1 MRSFMNKLTLGD
13 SILNLQILKQHTT
26 VVVEPT
32 SQMGGTYDS
41 AEITTV
47 FTINND
53 HEREIEFIL
62 PYSTVKFSASIAVIS
77 AGEQAY
83 GERITQV
90 GRIGGDLSRIK
101 PYLQKIGLSED
112 QYDTNKE
119 LKSIAK
125 QFRAG
130 KLKLPQGQVTIKIQ
144 LSAVID
150 EITGEDG
157 VKRYS
162 FKAYSPLPAF
172 DMAGGRVPLTLTALF
187 KGDEVIK
194 PQDITYNIT
203 DPLGDSINP
212 VTELLNQQLGE
223 DITFFWKWQTDP
235 VVKFTYRY

>member
-1 MRSFMNKLTLGD
+1 MNKTILGD
-13 SILNLQILKQHTT
+13 SALNLQILKQHTT

-41 AEITTV
+41 TEITTV
-47 FTINND
+47 FTVNND
-53 HEREIEFIL
+53 QEREVEFIL

-83 GERITQV
+83 GERIAQV
-90 GRIGGDLSRIK
+90 GRIRGDLSRIK
-101 PYLQKIGLSED
+101 SYLQKVGLPED

-144 LSAVID
+144 LSTVID

-157 VKRYS
+157 TRRYS

-172 DMAGGRVPLTLTALF
+172 SMAGGRVPLTL
-187 KGDEVIK
+187 K

-203 DPLGDSINP
+203 NPLGDGTNP
-212 VTELLNQQLGE
+212 VMEMPNQQLGE

-235 VVKFTYRY
+235 VVEFTYRY

>member
-1 MRSFMNKLTLGD
+1 MNKLTLGD
-13 SILNLQILKQHTT
+13 SVLNLQILKQHTT

-47 FTINND
+47 FTVNND
-53 HEREIEFIL
+53 QEREVEFIL
-62 PYSTVKFSASIAVIS
+62 PYPTVKFSASIAVIS

-83 GERITQV
+83 GERIAQV
-90 GRIGGDLSRIK
+90 GRIRGDLSRIR

-112 QYDTNKE
+112 QYDTSKE
-119 LKSIAK
+119 LKTTAK

-150 EITGEDG
+150 ETTGEDG
-157 VKRYS
+157 VKCYS

-172 DMAGGRVPLTLTALF
+172 SMAGGRVPLTLTALF

-203 DPLGDSINP
+203 NPFGDGTNP
-212 VTELLNQQLGE
+212 VTELPNQQLGE
-223 DITFFWKWQTDP
+223 DIAFFWKWQTDP
-235 VVKFTYRY
+235 VVEFRYRY

>member
-1 MRSFMNKLTLGD
+1 MNKTTLGD
-13 SILNLQILKQHTT
+13 SALNLQISKQHTT

-47 FTINND
+47 FTVNND
-53 HEREIEFIL
+53 EEREVEFIL

-77 AGEQAY
+77 AGEQTY
-83 GERITQV
+83 SERIAQV
-90 GRIGGDLSRIK
+90 GRIKGDLSRIK

-112 QYDTNKE
+112 RYDTDKE

-130 KLKLPQGQVTIKIQ
+130 KLKLPQGQVTLKVQ

-150 EITGEDG
+150 EITDEDG
-157 VKRYS
+157 VKRYL

-172 DMAGGRVPLTLTALF
+172 GMAGGRGPPALTPSF
-187 KGDEVIK
+187 
-194 PQDITYNIT
+194 
-203 DPLGDSINP
+203 
-212 VTELLNQQLGE
+212 
-223 DITFFWKWQTDP
+223 
-235 VVKFTYRY
+235 

>member
-1 MRSFMNKLTLGD
+1 MDKLTLGD

-47 FTINND
+47 FTVNND
-53 HEREIEFIL
+53 QEREVEFIL

-83 GERITQV
+83 HEREAEV
-90 GRIGGDLSRIK
+90 KRIKGDLSRIK

-125 QFRAG
+125 QFRAS
-130 KLKLPQGQVTIKIQ
+130 KLKLPQGTVTIKVQ

-150 EITGEDG
+150 EITDEDG
-157 VKRYS
+157 ARRYS

-172 DMAGGRVPLTLTALF
+172 NMAGGRVPLTLTALF
-187 KGDEVIK
+187 KSDENIKIQNISYNVTNPFGDN
-194 PQDITYNIT
+194 T
-203 DPLGDSINP
+203 NP
-212 VTELLNQQLGE
+212 VTELVNQPLGE

-235 VVKFTYRY
+235 VVEFTYNY

>member
-1 MRSFMNKLTLGD
+1 MNKLTLGD

-47 FTINND
+47 FTVNND
-53 HEREIEFIL
+53 QEREVEFIL

-83 GERITQV
+83 HEREAEV
-90 GRIGGDLSRIK
+90 KRIKGDLSRIK

-130 KLKLPQGQVTIKIQ
+130 KLKLPQGQATIKIQ
-144 LSAVID
+144 LSAVVD
-150 EITGEDG
+150 EVTREDG
-157 VKRYS
+157 VKHYS

-172 DMAGGRVPLTLTALF
+172 SMAGSRVPLTLTALF
-187 KGDEVIK
+187 KSDENIKTQNISYNVINPFGDN
-194 PQDITYNIT
+194 T
-203 DPLGDSINP
+203 NP
-212 VTELLNQQLGE
+212 VTELVNQPLGE

-235 VVKFTYRY
+235 VVEFTYNY

>member
-1 MRSFMNKLTLGD
+1 MNKTTLGD
-13 SILNLQILKQHTT
+13 SALNLQILKQHTT

-53 HEREIEFIL
+53 QEREVEFIL
-62 PYSTVKFSASIAVIS
+62 PYSTVKFSASLAVIS

-83 GERITQV
+83 SERIAQV
-90 GRIGGDLSRIK
+90 GRIRGDLSRIK
-101 PYLQKIGLSED
+101 PYLQKIGLPED

-130 KLKLPQGQVTIKIQ
+130 KLKLPQGTVTIKVQ

-150 EITGEDG
+150 EITDEDG
-157 VKRYS
+157 ARRYS

-172 DMAGGRVPLTLTALF
+172 NMAGGRVPLTLTALF
-187 KGDEVIK
+187 KGDEIIK

-203 DPLGDSINP
+203 NPFGDGANP
-212 VTELLNQQLGE
+212 VMELLNQQLGE

-235 VVKFTYRY
+235 VVEFRYRY

>member
-1 MRSFMNKLTLGD
+1 MNKTILGD
-13 SILNLQILKQHTT
+13 SALNILILKQHTT

-47 FTINND
+47 FTVNND
-53 HEREIEFIL
+53 QEREVEFIL

-83 GERITQV
+83 SERIAQV
-90 GRIGGDLSRIK
+90 GRIKGDLSRIK

-130 KLKLPQGQVTIKIQ
+130 KLKLPQGQATIKIQ

-150 EITGEDG
+150 EVTGEDG
-157 VKRYS
+157 VKHYS

-172 DMAGGRVPLTLTALF
+172 SMAGGRVPLTLTALF

-203 DPLGDSINP
+203 NPFGDSTNP
-212 VTELLNQQLGE
+212 VMEIPNQQLGE

-235 VVKFTYRY
+235 VVEFTYNY

>member
-1 MRSFMNKLTLGD
+1 MNKLTLGD
-13 SILNLQILKQHTT
+13 SVLNLQILKQHTT

-47 FTINND
+47 FTVNND
-53 HEREIEFIL
+53 QEREVEFIL
-62 PYSTVKFSASIAVIS
+62 PYPTVKFSASIAVIS

-83 GERITQV
+83 GERIAQV
-90 GRIGGDLSRIK
+90 GRIRGDLSRIR

-112 QYDTNKE
+112 QYDTSKE
-119 LKSIAK
+119 LKTTAK

-150 EITGEDG
+150 ETTGEDG
-157 VKRYS
+157 VKCYS

-172 DMAGGRVPLTLTALF
+172 SMAGGRVPLTLTALF

-203 DPLGDSINP
+203 NPFGDGTNP
-212 VTELLNQQLGE
+212 VTELPNQQLGE
-223 DITFFWKWQTDP
+223 DIAFFWKWQTDP
-235 VVKFTYRY
+235 VVEFTYRY

>member
-1 MRSFMNKLTLGD
+1 MDKTTLGD
-13 SILNLQILKQHTT
+13 SALNLQILKQHTT

-47 FTINND
+47 FTVNND
-53 HEREIEFIL
+53 QEREVEFIL

-83 GERITQV
+83 REREAEV
-90 GRIGGDLSRIK
+90 KRIKGDLSRIK

-112 QYDTNKE
+112 RYDTDKE

-130 KLKLPQGQVTIKIQ
+130 KLKLPQGQVTLKVQ

-150 EITGEDG
+150 EITDEDG
-157 VKRYS
+157 VKRYL

-172 DMAGGRVPLTLTALF
+172 GMAGGRVPLTLTALF
-187 KGDEVIK
+187 KGDENIK
-194 PQDITYNIT
+194 AQNIVYNIT
-203 DPLGDSINP
+203 NPFGDGTNP
-212 VTELLNQQLGE
+212 MTELVNQPLGE
-223 DITFFWKWQTDP
+223 DIAFFWKWQTDP
-235 VVKFTYRY
+235 VVEFTYNY

>member
-1 MRSFMNKLTLGD
+1 MDKTTLGD
-13 SILNLQILKQHTT
+13 SALNLQILKQHTT

-47 FTINND
+47 FTVNND
-53 HEREIEFIL
+53 QEREVEFIL

-83 GERITQV
+83 REREAEV
-90 GRIGGDLSRIK
+90 KRIKGDLSRIK

-112 QYDTNKE
+112 RYDTDKE

-130 KLKLPQGQVTIKIQ
+130 KLKLPQGQVTLKVQ

-150 EITGEDG
+150 EITDEDG
-157 VKRYS
+157 VKRYL

-172 DMAGGRVPLTLTALF
+172 GMAGGRVPLTLTALF
-187 KGDEVIK
+187 KSDENIKTQNIAYNVTNPFGDN
-194 PQDITYNIT
+194 T
-203 DPLGDSINP
+203 NP
-212 VTELLNQQLGE
+212 VTELVNQPLGE

-235 VVKFTYRY
+235 VVEFAYRY

>member
-1 MRSFMNKLTLGD
+1 MNKLTLGD

-32 SQMGGTYDS
+32 SQMGGAYDS

-47 FTINND
+47 FTVNND
-53 HEREIEFIL
+53 QEREIEFIL

-83 GERITQV
+83 GERIAQV
-90 GRIGGDLSRIK
+90 GRIGSNHLSRIK
-101 PYLQKIGLSED
+101 PYLQKIGLSTD
-112 QYDTNKE
+112 QYDTDKE

-172 DMAGGRVPLTLTALF
+172 DIAGGRVPLTLTALF
-187 KGDEVIK
+187 KGDEIVK

-203 DPLGDSINP
+203 NPFGDGMNP
-212 VTELLNQQLGE
+212 VLDLPNQQLGE

-235 VVKFTYRY
+235 VVEFTYRY

>member
-1 MRSFMNKLTLGD
+1 MNKTILGD
-13 SILNLQILKQHTT
+13 SVLNLQILKQHTT

-47 FTINND
+47 FTVNND
-53 HEREIEFIL
+53 QEREVEFIL
-62 PYSTVKFSASIAVIS
+62 PYSTVKFSASLAVIS

-83 GERITQV
+83 SERIAQV
-90 GRIGGDLSRIK
+90 GRIRGDLSRIK
-101 PYLQKIGLSED
+101 PYLQKIGLPED

-130 KLKLPQGQVTIKIQ
+130 KLKLPQGTVTIKVQ

-150 EITGEDG
+150 EITDEDG
-157 VKRYS
+157 ARRYS

-172 DMAGGRVPLTLTALF
+172 NMAGGRVPLTLTALF
-187 KGDEVIK
+187 KGDEIIK

-203 DPLGDSINP
+203 NPFGDGTNP
-212 VTELLNQQLGE
+212 VTELPNQQLGE

-235 VVKFTYRY
+235 VVEFRYRY

>member
-1 MRSFMNKLTLGD
+1 MNKTILGD
-13 SILNLQILKQHTT
+13 SALNILILKQHTT

-47 FTINND
+47 FTVNND
-53 HEREIEFIL
+53 QEREVEFIL

-83 GERITQV
+83 SERIAQV
-90 GRIGGDLSRIK
+90 GRIKGDLSRIK

-130 KLKLPQGQVTIKIQ
+130 KLKLPQGQATIKIQ

-150 EITGEDG
+150 EVTGEDG
-157 VKRYS
+157 VKHYS

-172 DMAGGRVPLTLTALF
+172 SMAGGRVPLTLTALF

-203 DPLGDSINP
+203 NPFGDSTNP
-212 VTELLNQQLGE
+212 VMEIPNQQLGE

-235 VVKFTYRY
+235 VVEFTYRY

>member
-1 MRSFMNKLTLGD
+1 MNKLTLGD

-47 FTINND
+47 FTVNND
-53 HEREIEFIL
+53 QEREVEFIL
-62 PYSTVKFSASIAVIS
+62 PYPTVKFSASIAVIS

-83 GERITQV
+83 GERIAQV
-90 GRIGGDLSRIK
+90 GRIRGDLSRIR

-112 QYDTNKE
+112 QYDTSKE
-119 LKSIAK
+119 LKTTAK

-150 EITGEDG
+150 ETTGEDG
-157 VKRYS
+157 VKCYS

-172 DMAGGRVPLTLTALF
+172 SMAGGRVPLTLTALF

-203 DPLGDSINP
+203 NPFGDGTNP
-212 VTELLNQQLGE
+212 VTELPNQQLGE
-223 DITFFWKWQTDP
+223 DIAFFWKWQTDP
-235 VVKFTYRY
+235 VVEFRYRY

>member
-1 MRSFMNKLTLGD
+1 MSKTTLGD
-13 SILNLQILKQHTT
+13 SALNLQILKQHTT

-47 FTINND
+47 FTVNND
-53 HEREIEFIL
+53 QECEVEFIL
-62 PYSTVKFSASIAVIS
+62 TYSTVKFSASIAVIS

-83 GERITQV
+83 SERIAQV
-90 GRIGGDLSRIK
+90 GRIKGDLSRIK

-112 QYDTNKE
+112 QYDTDKE

-172 DMAGGRVPLTLTALF
+172 DMSGGRVPLTLTALF
-187 KGDEVIK
+187 KGDENIK
-194 PQDITYNIT
+194 AQNIVYNVT
-203 DPLGDSINP
+203 NPFGDGTNP
-212 VTELLNQQLGE
+212 MTELVNQPIGE

-235 VVKFTYRY
+235 VVEFTYNY

>member
-1 MRSFMNKLTLGD
+1 MNKTTLGD
-13 SILNLQILKQHTT
+13 SALNLQILKQHTT

-47 FTINND
+47 FTVNND
-53 HEREIEFIL
+53 QEREVEFIL
-62 PYSTVKFSASIAVIS
+62 PYPTVKFSASIAVIS

-83 GERITQV
+83 GERIAQV
-90 GRIGGDLSRIK
+90 GRIRGDLSRIR

-112 QYDTNKE
+112 QYDTSKE
-119 LKSIAK
+119 LKTIAK

-150 EITGEDG
+150 EVIGEDG
-157 VKRYS
+157 MKRYS

-172 DMAGGRVPLTLTALF
+172 SMAGGRVPLTLTALF
-187 KGDEVIK
+187 KGDEDIK
-194 PQDITYNIT
+194 AQNIAYNVT
-203 DPLGDSINP
+203 NPFGDGTNP
-212 VTELLNQQLGE
+212 VTELVNQPLGE
-223 DITFFWKWQTDP
+223 GIAFFWKWQTDP
-235 VVKFTYRY
+235 VVEFTYNY

>member
-1 MRSFMNKLTLGD
+1 MNKLTLGD

-47 FTINND
+47 FTVSND
-53 HEREIEFIL
+53 QEREVEFIL

-83 GERITQV
+83 SERIAQV
-90 GRIGGDLSRIK
+90 GRIKGDLSRIK

-112 QYDTNKE
+112 QYDTDKE
-119 LKSIAK
+119 LKPIAK

-157 VKRYS
+157 VRRYS

-172 DMAGGRVPLTLTALF
+172 SMAGGRVPLTLTALF
-187 KGDEVIK
+187 KSDENIKTQNISYNVTNPFGDN
-194 PQDITYNIT
+194 T
-203 DPLGDSINP
+203 NP
-212 VTELLNQQLGE
+212 VTELVNQPLGE

-235 VVKFTYRY
+235 VVEFTYNY

>member
-1 MRSFMNKLTLGD
+1 MNKKTLGD
-13 SILNLQILKQHTT
+13 SALNLSILKQHTT

-47 FTINND
+47 LTVNND
-53 HEREIEFIL
+53 QEREVEFIL

-83 GERITQV
+83 GERIVQV
-90 GRIGGDLSRIK
+90 RRIGGDLSRIK

-112 QYDTNKE
+112 QYDTNKK

-144 LSAVID
+144 LSTVID
-150 EITGEDG
+150 EIAGEDG
-157 VKRYS
+157 VKHYS

-203 DPLGDSINP
+203 NPFGDGTNP
-212 VTELLNQQLGE
+212 VTELPNQQLGE
-223 DITFFWKWQTDP
+223 DITFFWKWQADP
-235 VVKFTYRY
+235 VVEFRYRY

>member
-1 MRSFMNKLTLGD
+1 MDKTTLGD
-13 SILNLQILKQHTT
+13 SALNLQILKQHTT

-47 FTINND
+47 FTVNND
-53 HEREIEFIL
+53 QEREVEFIL

-83 GERITQV
+83 REREAEV
-90 GRIGGDLSRIK
+90 KRIKGDLSRIK

-112 QYDTNKE
+112 RYDTDKE

-130 KLKLPQGQVTIKIQ
+130 KLKLLQGQVTLKVQ

-150 EITGEDG
+150 EITDEDG
-157 VKRYS
+157 VKRYL

-172 DMAGGRVPLTLTALF
+172 SMAGGRVPLTLTALF
-187 KGDEVIK
+187 KSDENIKTQNIAYNVTNPFGDN
-194 PQDITYNIT
+194 T
-203 DPLGDSINP
+203 NP
-212 VTELLNQQLGE
+212 VTELVNQPLGE

-235 VVKFTYRY
+235 VVEFTYNY

>member
-1 MRSFMNKLTLGD
+1 MNKTILGD
-13 SILNLQILKQHTT
+13 SALNLQISKQHTT

-47 FTINND
+47 FTVNND
-53 HEREIEFIL
+53 QEREVEFIL

-83 GERITQV
+83 GERIAQV

-101 PYLQKIGLSED
+101 PYLQKIGLSKD
-112 QYDTNKE
+112 QYDTDKE

-130 KLKLPQGQVTIKIQ
+130 KLKLPQGQVTIKVQ

-157 VKRYS
+157 VKHYS

-172 DMAGGRVPLTLTALF
+172 SMAGGRVLLTLTTLF

-203 DPLGDSINP
+203 NPFGDGTNP
-212 VTELLNQQLGE
+212 VTELSNQQLGE
-223 DITFFWKWQTDP
+223 DIAFFWKWQTDP
-235 VVKFTYRY
+235 VVEFTYHY

>member
-1 MRSFMNKLTLGD
+1 MNKTILGD
-13 SILNLQILKQHTT
+13 SALNLQILKQHTT

-41 AEITTV
+41 TEITTV
-47 FTINND
+47 FTVNND
-53 HEREIEFIL
+53 QEREVEFIL

-83 GERITQV
+83 GERIAQV
-90 GRIGGDLSRIK
+90 GRIRGDLSRIK
-101 PYLQKIGLSED
+101 SYLQKVGLPED

-144 LSAVID
+144 LSTVID

-157 VKRYS
+157 TRRYS

-172 DMAGGRVPLTLTALF
+172 SMAGGRVPLTLTALF

-203 DPLGDSINP
+203 NPLGDGTNLVMEMP
-212 VTELLNQQLGE
+212 NQQLGE

-235 VVKFTYRY
+235 VVEFTYRY

>member
-1 MRSFMNKLTLGD
+1 MNKLTLGD
-13 SILNLQILKQHTT
+13 SVLNLQILRQHTT

-47 FTINND
+47 FTVNND
-53 HEREIEFIL
+53 QEREVEFIL

-83 GERITQV
+83 GERIAQV
-90 GRIGGDLSRIK
+90 GRIRGDLSRVR

-112 QYDTNKE
+112 QYDTSRE
-119 LKSIAK
+119 LKTIAK

-150 EITGEDG
+150 EVTGEDG
-157 VKRYS
+157 VKHYS

-172 DMAGGRVPLTLTALF
+172 SMAGGRVPLTLTALF

-203 DPLGDSINP
+203 NPFGDGTNP
-212 VTELLNQQLGE
+212 VAELVNQPLGE

-235 VVKFTYRY
+235 VVEFTYNY

>member
-1 MRSFMNKLTLGD
+1 MNKTILGD
-13 SILNLQILKQHTT
+13 SVLNLQILKQHTT

-47 FTINND
+47 FTVNND
-53 HEREIEFIL
+53 QEREVEFIL
-62 PYSTVKFSASIAVIS
+62 PYSTVKFSASLAVIS

-83 GERITQV
+83 SERIAQV
-90 GRIGGDLSRIK
+90 GRIRGDLSRIK

-112 QYDTNKE
+112 RYDTDKE

-125 QFRAG
+125 QFSAG
-130 KLKLPQGQVTIKIQ
+130 KLKLPQGQVTLKVQ

-150 EITGEDG
+150 EITDEDG
-157 VKRYS
+157 VKRYL

-172 DMAGGRVPLTLTALF
+172 GMAGGRVPLTLTALF
-187 KGDEVIK
+187 KSDENIKTQNIAYNVTNPFGDN
-194 PQDITYNIT
+194 T
-203 DPLGDSINP
+203 NP
-212 VTELLNQQLGE
+212 VTELVNQPLGE

-235 VVKFTYRY
+235 VVEFAYRY

>member
-1 MRSFMNKLTLGD
+1 MDKTTLGD
-13 SILNLQILKQHTT
+13 SALNLQILKQHTT

-47 FTINND
+47 FTVNND
-53 HEREIEFIL
+53 QEREVEFIL

-83 GERITQV
+83 REREAEV
-90 GRIGGDLSRIK
+90 KRIKGDLSRIK

-112 QYDTNKE
+112 RYDTDKE

-130 KLKLPQGQVTIKIQ
+130 KLKLPQGQVTLKVQ

-150 EITGEDG
+150 EITDEDG
-157 VKRYS
+157 VKRYL
-162 FKAYSPLPAF
+162 FKAYCPLPAF
-172 DMAGGRVPLTLTALF
+172 GMAGGRVPLTLTALF
-187 KGDEVIK
+187 KSDENIKTQNIAYNVTNPFGDN
-194 PQDITYNIT
+194 T
-203 DPLGDSINP
+203 NP
-212 VTELLNQQLGE
+212 VTELVNQPLGE

-235 VVKFTYRY
+235 VVEFTYNY

>member
-1 MRSFMNKLTLGD
+1 MNKKTLGD
-13 SILNLQILKQHTT
+13 SALNLSILKQHTT

-47 FTINND
+47 LTVNND
-53 HEREIEFIL
+53 QEREVEFIL

-83 GERITQV
+83 SERIVQV
-90 GRIGGDLSRIK
+90 RRIGGDLSRIK
-101 PYLQKIGLSED
+101 PYLQKIGLSEN
-112 QYDTNKE
+112 QYDTNKK

-150 EITGEDG
+150 ETTGEDG
-157 VKRYS
+157 VKHYS

-187 KGDEVIK
+187 KGDEVIR

-203 DPLGDSINP
+203 NPFDDGTNP
-212 VTELLNQQLGE
+212 VTETPNQQLGE

-235 VVKFTYRY
+235 VVEFRYRY

>member
-1 MRSFMNKLTLGD
+1 MSKTTLGD
-13 SILNLQILKQHTT
+13 SALNLQILKQHTT

-47 FTINND
+47 FTVNND
-53 HEREIEFIL
+53 QECEIEFIL

-83 GERITQV
+83 SERIAQV
-90 GRIGGDLSRIK
+90 GRIKGDLSRIK

-112 QYDTNKE
+112 QYDTDKE

-150 EITGEDG
+150 EITSEDG

-172 DMAGGRVPLTLTALF
+172 DMSGGRVPLTLTALF
-187 KGDEVIK
+187 KGDENIK
-194 PQDITYNIT
+194 AQNIVYNVT
-203 DPLGDSINP
+203 NPFGDGTNP
-212 VTELLNQQLGE
+212 MTELVNQPIGE

-235 VVKFTYRY
+235 VVEFTYNY

>member
-1 MRSFMNKLTLGD
+1 MNKTILGD
-13 SILNLQILKQHTT
+13 SALNLQILKQHTT

-41 AEITTV
+41 TEITTV
-47 FTINND
+47 FTVNND
-53 HEREIEFIL
+53 QEREVEFIL

-83 GERITQV
+83 GERIAQV
-90 GRIGGDLSRIK
+90 GRIRGDLSRIK
-101 PYLQKIGLSED
+101 SYLQKVGLPED

-144 LSAVID
+144 LSTVID

-157 VKRYS
+157 TRRYS

-172 DMAGGRVPLTLTALF
+172 SMAGGRVPHGPIQGRRGYQATRYYLQHHQSPWRWH
-187 KGDEVIK
+187 KSSDGDAKSTTRRRYYFLLEVA
-194 PQDITYNIT
+194 N
-203 DPLGDSINP
+203 
-212 VTELLNQQLGE
+212 
-223 DITFFWKWQTDP
+223 
-235 VVKFTYRY
+235 

>member
-1 MRSFMNKLTLGD
+1 MSKTTLGD
-13 SILNLQILKQHTT
+13 SALNLQILKQHTT

-47 FTINND
+47 FTVNND
-53 HEREIEFIL
+53 QEREVEFIL

-83 GERITQV
+83 SERIAQV
-90 GRIGGDLSRIK
+90 GRIKGDLSRTK

-112 QYDTNKE
+112 QYDTDKE

-130 KLKLPQGQVTIKIQ
+130 KLKLPQGTVTIKVQ

-150 EITGEDG
+150 EITDEDG
-157 VKRYS
+157 ARRYS
-162 FKAYSPLPAF
+162 FKAYFPLPAF
-172 DMAGGRVPLTLTALF
+172 NMAGGKVPLTLTALF
-187 KGDEVIK
+187 KGDEIIK

-203 DPLGDSINP
+203 NPFGDGANP
-212 VTELLNQQLGE
+212 VMELLNQQLGE

-235 VVKFTYRY
+235 VVEFTYRY

>member
-1 MRSFMNKLTLGD
+1 MNKTTLGD
-13 SILNLQILKQHTT
+13 SALNLSILKQHTT

-47 FTINND
+47 FTVNND
-53 HEREIEFIL
+53 QEREVEFIL

-83 GERITQV
+83 REREAEV
-90 GRIGGDLSRIK
+90 KRIKGDLSRIK

-112 QYDTNKE
+112 QYDTDKE

-150 EITGEDG
+150 EVTGEDG
-157 VKRYS
+157 VKHYS

-172 DMAGGRVPLTLTALF
+172 SMAGGRVPLTLTALF
-187 KGDEVIK
+187 KGDEAIR

-203 DPLGDSINP
+203 NPFGDGTNP
-212 VTELLNQQLGE
+212 VTELPNQPLGE
-223 DITFFWKWQTDP
+223 DIAFFWKWQTDP
-235 VVKFTYRY
+235 VVEFTYRY

>member
-1 MRSFMNKLTLGD
+1 MNKTILGD
-13 SILNLQILKQHTT
+13 SVLNLQILKQHTT

-47 FTINND
+47 FTVNND
-53 HEREIEFIL
+53 QEREVEFIL
-62 PYSTVKFSASIAVIS
+62 PYSTVKFSASLAVIS

-83 GERITQV
+83 SERIAQV
-90 GRIGGDLSRIK
+90 GRIRGDLSRIK
-101 PYLQKIGLSED
+101 PYLQKIGLPED

-130 KLKLPQGQVTIKIQ
+130 KLKLPQGTVTIKVQ

-150 EITGEDG
+150 EITDKDG
-157 VKRYS
+157 ARRYS

-172 DMAGGRVPLTLTALF
+172 NMAGGRVPLTLTALF
-187 KGDEVIK
+187 KSDENIKIQNISYNVTNPFGDN
-194 PQDITYNIT
+194 T
-203 DPLGDSINP
+203 NP
-212 VTELLNQQLGE
+212 VTELVNQPLGE

-235 VVKFTYRY
+235 VVEFRYRY

>member
-1 MRSFMNKLTLGD
+1 MNKTTLGD
-13 SILNLQILKQHTT
+13 SALNLQILKQHTT
-26 VVVEPT
+26 VVIEPT

-47 FTINND
+47 FTVNND
-53 HEREIEFIL
+53 QEREVEFIL
-62 PYSTVKFSASIAVIS
+62 PYSTVKFSASLAVIS

-83 GERITQV
+83 SERIAQV
-90 GRIGGDLSRIK
+90 GRIRGDLSRIK
-101 PYLQKIGLSED
+101 PYLQKIGLPED

-130 KLKLPQGQVTIKIQ
+130 KLKLPQGTVTIKVQ

-150 EITGEDG
+150 EITDEDG
-157 VKRYS
+157 ARRYS

-172 DMAGGRVPLTLTALF
+172 NMAGGRVPLTLTALF
-187 KGDEVIK
+187 KGDEIIK

-203 DPLGDSINP
+203 NPFGDGANP
-212 VTELLNQQLGE
+212 VMELLNQQLGE

-235 VVKFTYRY
+235 VVEFRYRY

>member
-1 MRSFMNKLTLGD
+1 MNKTILGD
-13 SILNLQILKQHTT
+13 SALNLQILKQHTT

-41 AEITTV
+41 TEITTV
-47 FTINND
+47 FTVNND
-53 HEREIEFIL
+53 QEREVEFIL

-83 GERITQV
+83 GERIAQV
-90 GRIGGDLSRIK
+90 GRIRGDLSRIK
-101 PYLQKIGLSED
+101 SYLQKVGLPED

-144 LSAVID
+144 LSTVID

-157 VKRYS
+157 TRRYS
-162 FKAYSPLPAF
+162 FKASSPLPAF
-172 DMAGGRVPLTLTALF
+172 SMAGGRVPLTLTALF

-203 DPLGDSINP
+203 NPLGDGTNP
-212 VTELLNQQLGE
+212 VMEMPNQQLGE

-235 VVKFTYRY
+235 VVEFTYRY

>member
-1 MRSFMNKLTLGD
+1 MNKTTLGD
-13 SILNLQILKQHTT
+13 SALNLQILKQHTT

-41 AEITTV
+41 AEITTG
-47 FTINND
+47 FTVNND
-53 HEREIEFIL
+53 QEREVEFIL

-83 GERITQV
+83 GERIVQV

-150 EITGEDG
+150 EITDEDG

-172 DMAGGRVPLTLTALF
+172 DMAGGRIPLTLTALF
-187 KGDEVIK
+187 KGDENIK
-194 PQDITYNIT
+194 TQNIAYNVT
-203 DPLGDSINP
+203 NPFGDNTNP
-212 VTELLNQQLGE
+212 VTELVSQPLGE
-223 DITFFWKWQTDP
+223 DIAFFWKWQTDP
-235 VVKFTYRY
+235 VVEFTYNY

>member
-1 MRSFMNKLTLGD
+1 MNKTTLGD
-13 SILNLQILKQHTT
+13 SALNLSILKQHTT

-41 AEITTV
+41 AEITTI
-47 FTINND
+47 FTVNND
-53 HEREIEFIL
+53 QECEVEFIL

-83 GERITQV
+83 GERIAQV
-90 GRIGGDLSRIK
+90 SRIKGDLSRVK

-112 QYDTNKE
+112 QYDISRE
-119 LKSIAK
+119 LKTITK

-150 EITGEDG
+150 EVTGEDG

-187 KGDEVIK
+187 KGDEVIR

-203 DPLGDSINP
+203 NPFGDGTNP
-212 VTELLNQQLGE
+212 VTELTNQQLGE

-235 VVKFTYRY
+235 VVEFTYRY